1 MSDPI
6 RSVLIQD
13 AIRRAA
19 EEDGIDPATALAY
32 ADRESSF
39 NPSARAS
46 KTIRGLYQMSG
57 DLRAEH
63 GIGDTTDPYEQTK
76 GFNRYFTAMKG
87 QMAKRL
93 GRDPTDTEAYAGHH
107 FGPGRGA
114 RMFSMHPD
122 TPVDQV
128 FTSRELAENP
138 HIVKAGSVGALL
150 SGVTGDIDSRRTKFG
165 AMQPN
170 FDMSG
175 FEPVEEKPLDMTHFE
190 PVAKPSLDL
199 SQFAPAP

>member
-1 MSDPI
+1 MTDAV
-6 RSVLIQD
+6 RE

-19 EEDGIDPATALAY
+19 EEDGVDPATALAY
-32 ADRESSF
+32 AERESSF
-39 NPSARAS
+39 NPRAKAS

-57 DLRAEH
+57 ALRSEH
-63 GIGDTTDPYEQTK
+63 GIGDTDDPYEQSK
-76 GFNRYFTAMKG
+76 GFNRYFGVLKS

-128 FTSRELAENP
+128 FTSREMAENP
-138 HIVKAGSVGALL
+138 HFSKAGTVGNLL
-150 SGVTGDIDSRRTKFG
+150 ASVTGDIESKRAKHG
-165 AMQPN
+165 AAAPPALD
-170 FDMSG
+170 FSEFEG
-175 FEPVEEKPLDMTHFE
+175 FEAPQQSAAALDF
-190 PVAKPSLDL
+190 
-199 SQFAPAP
+199 SQFGEA